1 VPGSPN
7 PVWQQSEQL
16 YLKRSQGSKT
26 LRFLGLWGL
35 KVPAPASFYLVTI
48 INHLLLLLFMLNKKV
63 FQELR
68 EGIEKF
74 DAMREELI
82 AQSRLILKASKAAI
96 YAAHRGD
103 MKEAQ
108 ELLTGTKKTL
118 VQIDGLLKKDA
129 HLAATGAYG
138 DALEEYAEA
147 ACYIHYLATKQIA
160 TPKQIGVDADVYLP
174 ALGDL
179 VGELVRKAVNSVI
192 AGDSTTALEIKD
204 TVSEL
209 YAELM
214 LFDWRNTPA
223 RKKFDS
229 IKYGL
234 EKLEDLALKIK
245 LK

>member
-1 VPGSPN
+1 MI
-7 PVWQQSEQL
+7 
-16 YLKRSQGSKT
+16 K
-26 LRFLGLWGL
+26 
-35 KVPAPASFYLVTI
+35 
-48 INHLLLLLFMLNKKV
+48 KKV

-68 EGIEKF
+68 EEMEKY
-74 DAMREELI
+74 DELREQLI
-82 AQSRLILKASKAAI
+82 ASSRVILKSSKAAI

-108 ELLTGTKKTL
+108 KLLADAKKILASAESL
-118 VQIDGLLKKDA
+118 VKKDT
-129 HLAATGAYG
+129 HLATTGAYT

-147 ACYIHYLATKQIA
+147 ACYVHYLVHKQIA
-160 TPKQIGVDADVYLP
+160 TPKQIGVDAETYLP

-192 AGDSTTALEIKD
+192 AGDTKTALEIKD
-204 TVSEL
+204 AVTEL

>member
-1 VPGSPN
+1 
-7 PVWQQSEQL
+7 
-16 YLKRSQGSKT
+16 
-26 LRFLGLWGL
+26 
-35 KVPAPASFYLVTI
+35 
-48 INHLLLLLFMLNKKV
+48 MLNKKV
-63 FQELR
+63 FADLR
-68 EGIEKF
+68 DGMEKF

-82 AQSRLILKASKAAI
+82 AFSRTILKASKAAI
-96 YAAHRGD
+96 YAAYRCD

-108 ELLTGTKKTL
+108 NLLTGAKKTL
-118 VQIDGLLKKDA
+118 TQIDALLKKDS
-129 HLAATGAYG
+129 HLVATGAYG

-160 TPKQIGVDADVYLP
+160 TPKQIGVDADTYLP

-192 AGDSTTALEIKD
+192 AGDTQTALEIKD
-204 TVSEL
+204 AVSEL

-245 LK
+245 MK

>member
-1 VPGSPN
+1 M
-7 PVWQQSEQL
+7 
-16 YLKRSQGSKT
+16 
-26 LRFLGLWGL
+26 FC
-35 KVPAPASFYLVTI
+35 
-48 INHLLLLLFMLNKKV
+48 MLNKKV
-63 FQELR
+63 FAELR
-68 EGIEKF
+68 EGMERF

-82 AQSRLILKASKAAI
+82 ALSRTILKNSKAAI

-103 MKEAQ
+103 MKDAQ
-108 ELLTGTKKTL
+108 SLLTDAKKTL
-118 VQIDGLLKKDA
+118 GQIDNLLKKDA

-160 TPKQIGVDADVYLP
+160 TPKQIGVDAETYLP

-192 AGDSTTALEIKD
+192 AGDTKTALEIKD
-204 TVSEL
+204 AVSEL

-214 LFDWRNTPA
+214 LFDFRNTPA
-223 RKKFDS
+223 RKKFDA

>member
-1 VPGSPN
+1 M
-7 PVWQQSEQL
+7 
-16 YLKRSQGSKT
+16 
-26 LRFLGLWGL
+26 
-35 KVPAPASFYLVTI
+35 I
-48 INHLLLLLFMLNKKV
+48 NKKV

-68 EGIEKF
+68 EEMEKF
-74 DAMREELI
+74 DEQREELI
-82 AQSRLILKASKAAI
+82 KHSRVVLKDSKAAI
-96 YAAHRGD
+96 YSAHRGD

-108 ELLTGTKKTL
+108 KLLNEAKKTL
-118 VQIDGLLKKDA
+118 SNVENLIKKDN
-129 HLAATGAYG
+129 HLAATGAYT

-147 ACYIHYLATKQIA
+147 ACYVHYLVTKQIA
-160 TPKQIGVDADVYLP
+160 TPKQIGVDAETYLP

-192 AGDSTTALEIKD
+192 AGDTRTALEIKD
-204 TVSEL
+204 AVSEL

-234 EKLEDLALKIK
+234 EKLEDLALKVK
-245 LK
+245 MKNA

>member
-1 VPGSPN
+1 MQLEVLIRASRRSVSPPCPDGHGTN
-7 PVWQQSEQL
+7 GMDEENAQRE
-16 YLKRSQGSKT
+16 
-26 LRFLGLWGL
+26 
-35 KVPAPASFYLVTI
+35 AP
-48 INHLLLLLFMLNKKV
+48 LF
-63 FQELR
+63 
-68 EGIEKF
+68 
-74 DAMREELI
+74 
-82 AQSRLILKASKAAI
+82 
-96 YAAHRGD
+96 
-103 MKEAQ
+103 KEAQ

-118 VQIDGLLKKDA
+118 VQIYGLLKKDA

>member
-1 VPGSPN
+1 
-7 PVWQQSEQL
+7 
-16 YLKRSQGSKT
+16 
-26 LRFLGLWGL
+26 
-35 KVPAPASFYLVTI
+35 
-48 INHLLLLLFMLNKKV
+48 MLNKKV

-68 EGIEKF
+68 EGVEKF
-74 DAMREELI
+74 DAMREDLI
-82 AQSRLILKASKAAI
+82 ALSRTILKASKAAI

-108 ELLTGTKKTL
+108 DLLSGAKKTL
-118 VQIDGLLKKDA
+118 GQTESMLKKDP

-160 TPKQIGVDADVYLP
+160 TPKQIGVDSDTYLP

-192 AGDSTTALEIKD
+192 AGDNKTALEIKD